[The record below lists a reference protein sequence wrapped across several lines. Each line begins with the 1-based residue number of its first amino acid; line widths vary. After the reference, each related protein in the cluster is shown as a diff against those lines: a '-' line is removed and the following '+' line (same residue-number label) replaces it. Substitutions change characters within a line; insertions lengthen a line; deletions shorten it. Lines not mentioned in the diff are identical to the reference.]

1 MYTKTCLSCKKKFES
16 LRDTEKY
23 CSNKCNT
30 YHHREVSTTAKKVS
44 TTDNI
49 TVSVTKLTRDE
60 LYENIGAYQ
69 GDGWVDSPEHIELLR
84 RLENWT
90 QSQLKGYWMP
100 NRITQKFA

>member
-1 MYTKTCLSCKKKFES
+1 MVMNTCLSCKKKFES
-16 LRDTEKY
+16 LRDTAKY
-23 CSNKCNT
+23 CSTKCRVYYT
-30 YHHREVSTTAKKVS
+30 REKVS
-44 TTDNI
+44 VTANG
-49 TVSVTKLTRDE
+49 VSVTKLTKDE

-69 GDGWVDSPEHIELLR
+69 GDGWADSPEYIELLR